1 MEHMFRCVTCANG
14 FHSTQKD
21 RKYCSRLCFQ
31 RNQKYRFMK
40 RERDELFWRM
50 IKVAWFVGSVTLL
63 IITMALYWKLN
74 TLRVADSRVA
84 DSQSNTSNMK
94 LRDMYASKKIIPQP
108 NKHKDGANKQV
119 HA

>member
-1 MEHMFRCVTCANG
+1 MEQMFRCVTCANG
-14 FHSTQKD
+14 FYSNQKD

-50 IKVAWFVGSVTLL
+50 IKVAWFVGSVSLL

-74 TLRVADSRVA
+74 TLQVI

-94 LRDMYASKKIIPQP
+94 LRDLYASKKIIPQP
-108 NKHKDGANKQV
+108 NKKKYRTNKQV